1 MCVQIIH
8 CPSPALFFERG
19 YKCVSATK
27 VSGRQDIPANRNRH
41 IIEGKV
47 VDLTLLGPHFC
58 GSRIVVVDVVASALI
73 IL

>member
-1 MCVQIIH
+1 LGGEEGGGE
-8 CPSPALFFERG
+8 AN
-19 YKCVSATK
+19 KCVSATK

-47 VDLTLLGPHFC
+47 IDLTLLGPHFC
-58 GSRIVVVDVVASALI
+58 GSLIVVVDDDVVASDLI